1 MLLHQ
6 SPDEVHPFTAVLC
19 RLGDLEREVPK
30 SVHMWAQAY
39 ANNLVDH
46 HLVLDLVPAM
56 AGAYFAR
63 RLPVPLMHTQAA
75 ILAGLGLQRCDVS
88 ALEVALGLPA
98 GQVLALFNKVRCVL
112 GVCWVCGSLVGA
124 CSA

>member
-1 MLLHQ
+1 
-6 SPDEVHPFTAVLC
+6 
-19 RLGDLEREVPK
+19 
-30 SVHMWAQAY
+30 MWAQAY

-98 GQVLALFNKVRCVL
+98 GQVLALFNKVRCRACAGCVVL
-112 GVCWVCGSLVGA
+112 WWGRAQPDIFATGNPAAKGCVWFDLTYTENSL
-124 CSA
+124 